1 MSNYQRNP
9 NSHDHDDHKQL
20 QPSGRSPGRWYRQ
33 RLHLHL
39 PKLADRGGSSS
50 VWWLSWLSSLSWLS
64 MIILIVVII
73 DDHHDCRDRDCRNN
87 QNCRDHRDNRECRDN
102 GDNCD
107 CRDNPHPHHLL
118 KLARWCVLMI
128 VRSTKLIRYDISY
141 LIYDIIYQNQNSP
154 ACRRRLQD
162 HVNLS
167 ASSSRCLCDL
177 VVVNYYETCYKYTMC
192 TTHLGPRPVSGKKW

>member
-1 MSNYQRNP
+1 MCTCIYICICVFI
-9 NSHDHDDHKQL
+9 
-20 QPSGRSPGRWYRQ
+20 
-33 RLHLHL
+33 RLSFCVI
-39 PKLADRGGSSS
+39 AI
-50 VWWLSWLSSLSWLS
+50 WMWLSWLS